1 MLLWRVGV
9 GDMIVMQGS
18 SPINEKD
25 NFLKVLEE
33 HDTLPSQKYT
43 LQHTYVNG
51 ITIEFPKIMSC
62 N

>member
-1 MLLWRVGV
+1 
-9 GDMIVMQGS
+9 MIVMQGS